1 MMSTVLDRRGSP
13 APTENPGAPS
23 PPEHTA
29 QPSRSPYRIHLRR
42 DVASELGR
50 YVSAITAKTA
60 SGWEPHRGNAGA
72 PELVIDLSDAAQV
85 PLSPLV
91 LLVDLLR
98 GVVGHGTT
106 ITLSGV
112 RPMILGSLVAYG
124 VPEDVVVIDNR
135 GRRWVNGDRRR
146 TDT

>member
-1 MMSTVLDRRGSP
+1 M
-13 APTENPGAPS
+13 AA
-23 PPEHTA
+23 
-29 QPSRSPYRIHLRR
+29 
-42 DVASELGR
+42 ELGR

-60 SGWEPHRGNAGA
+60 ATWEAEGNAGV
-72 PELVIDLSDAAQV
+72 PHELVIDLSDAAQV
-85 PLSPLV
+85 PLSQLV

-124 VPEDVVVIDNR
+124 VPEGVVVIDNR
-135 GRRWVNGDRRR
+135 GRRWATGDRRR
-146 TDT
+146 TDG